1 MEHIIFYVIIIL
13 AVSLLSWLRGRTE
26 SKEEVKAKEEEK
38 EISNNDTRKLFL
50 ETVTNIGCQYQLG
63 EGEDTRIF
71 FAYQGEHF
79 FADTNNESIYVHIW
93 DTHWCHVELY
103 DIDELSRLRK
113 AINNSNLKTSV
124 ITFYTIDDDAKTMD
138 VHCKTTIPFVRSIP
152 KLEDYLRVELN
163 EFFHAHHQVGTEM
176 HKLRELEPNA

>member
-71 FAYQGEHF
+71 FAYQGE
-79 FADTNNESIYVHIW
+79 TRRN
-93 DTHWCHVELY
+93 
-103 DIDELSRLRK
+103 
-113 AINNSNLKTSV
+113 
-124 ITFYTIDDDAKTMD
+124 
-138 VHCKTTIPFVRSIP
+138 P
-152 KLEDYLRVELN
+152 
-163 EFFHAHHQVGTEM
+163 
-176 HKLRELEPNA
+176 REP